1 MRSNASIFALS
12 LLALCGGAPSHAQP
26 LQRQGSVGAQAYG
39 GPQSQPDDA
48 SAETW
53 RAADGTIRTRPA
65 RVQPQ
70 YQPAPEPVSTPPEPE
85 PRPQW
90 VDPAP
95 AAAQSGAPGASYAV
109 PGSAPTRKAQA
120 TPAPRPEQP
129 RPRQAPPQVATV
141 MPDGFTDPAAG
152 AAGPS
157 GSSQPAPGET
167 PRYDEIGYAGVR
179 PVSGGGAMDQS
190 VVAVHRS
197 LPANSYVEVTSLDTG
212 RTILVLVTGTDPGT
226 EHPIDLS
233 AGAARLLGANGD
245 SIGVRVR
252 MVNPPAM
259 DKAALQA
266 GRPAADRADA
276 PPVLLTALRKR
287 LPGASGYAGAVPRV
301 PSAAAPA
308 YSPPRVTV
316 APRPAPVRAAPP
328 AARPAAGGKYIV
340 QVAALS
346 NASRAQALA
355 QSLGGFVKP
364 GGGLHRVQL
373 GPFAT
378 AGEAEAARRRAAGAG
393 YGDARVQAN

>member
-12 LLALCGGAPSHAQP
+12 LLALCGGVPSHAQP

-70 YQPAPEPVSTPPEPE
+70 SQPAPEPMVVQPEPQ
-85 PRPQW
+85 PQW
-90 VDPAP
+90 ADPAP
-95 AAAQSGAPGASYAV
+95 AAAQSGAPGASYAA
-109 PGSAPTRKAQA
+109 PGSTPTRRAPA
-120 TPAPRPEQP
+120 TPAPRQEAP

-197 LPANSYVEVTSLDTG
+197 LPANSYVEVTSLETG
-212 RTILVLVTGTDPGT
+212 RTILVLVTGTDPGADR
-226 EHPIDLS
+226 PIDLS

-245 SIGVRVR
+245 SIGVRIR
-252 MVNPPAM
+252 LVNPPAM

-287 LPGASGYAGAVPRV
+287 LPGAPGQADAASRT
-301 PSAAAPA
+301 PSAAAAA
-308 YSPPRVTV
+308 YGPPRVSV
-316 APRPAPVRAAPP
+316 APRPAPVRTAPP
-328 AARPAAGGKYIV
+328 AARPAAGGRYIV